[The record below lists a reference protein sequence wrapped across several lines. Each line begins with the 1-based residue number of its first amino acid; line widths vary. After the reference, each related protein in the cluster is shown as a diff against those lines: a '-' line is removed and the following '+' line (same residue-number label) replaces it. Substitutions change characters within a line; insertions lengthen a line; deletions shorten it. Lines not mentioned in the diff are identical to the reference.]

1 MFFNVLKNF
10 FWNVFLH
17 LCVKRG
23 SAEMLNVKTMVND
36 RAKQDNVTEND
47 ETRQEQNEK

>member
-1 MFFNVLKNF
+1 
-10 FWNVFLH
+10 
-17 LCVKRG
+17 
-23 SAEMLNVKTMVND
+23 MLNVKTMVND